1 MIGTE
6 DYVSH
11 AFRAKFT
18 DAKTGR
24 QNVVGEN
31 FTSDELLKEDSFNF
45 GLTLFQAIAGVG
57 TRSMDLDLDHPTPND
72 RPAVSRLS
80 HRFIIQPR
88 IQRLTLTPGTLPRY
102 PLDFA
107 CSS

>member
-45 GLTLFQAIAGVG
+45 GLTLFQAIAGV
-57 TRSMDLDLDHPTPND
+57 TQTDLPKFRHDYPEQFTHKKIKERITN
-72 RPAVSRLS
+72 RLV
-80 HRFIIQPR
+80 
-88 IQRLTLTPGTLPRY
+88 G
-102 PLDFA
+102 
-107 CSS
+107 